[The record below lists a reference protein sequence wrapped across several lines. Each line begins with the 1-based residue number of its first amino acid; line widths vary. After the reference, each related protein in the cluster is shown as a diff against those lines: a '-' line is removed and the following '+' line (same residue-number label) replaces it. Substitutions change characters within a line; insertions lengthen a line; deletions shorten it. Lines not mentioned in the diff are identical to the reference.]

1 MGSLPVERLKS
12 DQSAGEAIIGRPSRR
27 RWLISLLAIALVA
40 GVGARLFT
48 RPEELTHLRR
58 LSATVLLSAV
68 LAQWVS
74 QLVWNSATLLP
85 LRTHVK
91 NIGFWE
97 LFMLRTGGF
106 LVGSIVPVA
115 GNFALRMTYLR
126 RRGLS
131 YADFA
136 WATILSNVM
145 LLFSGTALAGL
156 AVAVLWVVAGI
167 PDPPVLLLTG
177 AVLVIGVAALVVT
190 GLLPRLG
197 AHPLLRRWPWLAAI
211 SDFKA
216 SRRTMAWVLA
226 LSLIRHVFSFLA
238 FGMLYQSLSPAP
250 GGFLTGGLIYAI
262 TSPSRV
268 VAITP
273 GNNLGLNEWVVA
285 LVGKVLSVDL
295 TTGLIVA
302 LAFRCVSLAA
312 QALGVIIG
320 ATWLATWGAP

>member
-1 MGSLPVERLKS
+1 MGSLPIEGLKS
-12 DQSAGEAIIGRPSRR
+12 DQSAGETAGRPSRR
-27 RWLISLLAIALVA
+27 RWLISLAAVALVA
-40 GVGARLFT
+40 GVAAQLVT
-48 RPEELTHLRR
+48 RPEELTHFRR
-58 LSATVLLSAV
+58 LSLSVLLMAV
-68 LAQWVS
+68 LAQCVS
-74 QLVWNSATLLP
+74 QLLWNAATLLP
-85 LRTHVK
+85 LRTYVK

-97 LFMLRTGGF
+97 LLMLRTGGF
-106 LVGSIVPVA
+106 VVGSVVPVA

-131 YADFA
+131 YADFT

-145 LLFSGTALAGL
+145 LLFSGAALAGL
-156 AVAVLWVVAGI
+156 GVAVLWVMAGT
-167 PDPPVLLLTG
+167 PETPVLLLTG
-177 AVLVIGVAALVVT
+177 GVLVVGVAALVVT
-190 GLLPRLG
+190 GLLPRIG
-197 AHPLLRRWPWLAAI
+197 AHPLLQRWPWLAAI

-226 LSLIRHVFSFLA
+226 LSLIRHGFSFLA
-238 FGMLYQSLSPAP
+238 FGMLYQSLSPTS

-262 TSPSRV
+262 SSPSRV

-285 LVGKVLSVDL
+285 LIGKVLSVDL

-302 LAFRCVSLAA
+302 LVFRGVSLAA

-320 ATWLATWGAP
+320 AAWLAIWGAP